1 MDQALES
8 EQDRD
13 KESVNYAVVRPADI
27 KDLDVI
33 VGLALSLESE
43 LAVNNLRRRTSLKEE
58 LRKLY
63 EERLKNSNKD
73 FNYGI
78 FVAEKDG
85 MIVGYAFGRAPT
97 NMRAPFYALFQGIY
111 VLPEARGKGVSD
123 LLTEE
128 MVIFARESGASSLKA
143 DVYSGSV
150 GEAYFGRKLGWSRES
165 SSAEFVRLVSN
176 L

>member
-13 KESVNYAVVRPADI
+13 KESVNYAVVRPASME
-27 KDLDVI
+27 DLEAI
-33 VGLALSLESE
+33 VNLAIGLESD
-43 LAVNNLRRRTSLKEE
+43 LAVNNSRRSVSSEEE

-63 EERLKNSNKD
+63 EERLKNLNKD

-165 SSAEFVRLVSN
+165 NSSGLVRLVSN
-176 L
+176 